1 MPLHVAL
8 DGETELLPNGKPFRH
23 APDPENRLTSTRT
36 QELKTLGLEGK
47 KDGAEEADYA
57 DDRLID
63 AGHVGPRSN
72 GGLLMGEADAH
83 NGEDEEDDVVPE
95 MKGGARSSGH
105 HQIPRATHQAS
116 KEESLVS
123 ANATPARPAKA
134 GRLWSTFRGDKTGSS
149 RDGGGQ
155 KGNRQNGGFEGPATA
170 LDNGRAV
177 EEHESAGQKK
187 WEVIRQK
194 LLPNRHMNGAIQH
207 ANPALIPMTSELLA
221 GQLPVMIL
229 KTWID
234 RDESGNRAVPVLLGN
249 LRFRVGDSAGMSDGQ
264 TEGTG
269 REVFRIECEY
279 GDGVVKWV
287 RVQYLNQVRLSDYLY
302 RSFTANFGIS
312 GSCILITKQAT
323 WETN

>member
-8 DGETELLPNGKPFRH
+8 DGEAELLPNGKPFRH
-23 APDPENRLTSTRT
+23 APDPENRLTSTRK
-36 QELKTLGLEGK
+36 QELKILGLEGK
-47 KDGAEEADYA
+47 KDGAEEADYS

-63 AGHVGPRSN
+63 GDHVGPRSN
-72 GGLLMGEADAH
+72 ERHVMGKADAH
-83 NGEDEEDDVVPE
+83 NGGEEDDVVPE
-95 MKGGARSSGH
+95 MMGGARPSGH
-105 HQIPRATHQAS
+105 HQIPRPTHQAS
-116 KEESLVS
+116 KEELLVS
-123 ANATPARPAKA
+123 ANGTPARPAKT
-134 GRLWSTFRGDKTGSS
+134 GRLWSTFRGDKTGSN
-149 RDGGGQ
+149 RDGDGQ
-155 KGNRQNGGFEGPATA
+155 KGHRQNGGSEGPATA
-170 LDNGRAV
+170 LDNGRAI
-177 EEHESAGQKK
+177 EEHESVGQKK

-194 LLPNRHMNGAIQH
+194 LLPNRHTTGAIQH

-264 TEGTG
+264 TEGSG

-287 RVQYLNQVRLSDYLY
+287 CFQYLNQARWSDYLY
-302 RSFTANFGIS
+302 RSFTASFGIS

-323 WETN
+323 WEIN